1 LVQLDKVSAR
11 VLLQQTARDI
21 QYNVKFTDI
30 DIEDFLIRNGKINK
44 YKTLS
49 EFKKLSSN
57 TSKSVFDKE
66 KMAKQSKT
74 AETLY
79 FTKI

>member
-1 LVQLDKVSAR
+1 MKSIDSMFEIAPFSSFSEL
-11 VLLQQTARDI
+11 
-21 QYNVKFTDI
+21 F
-30 DIEDFLIRNGKINK
+30 DIEDFIIRNGNIKK
-44 YKTLS
+44 YKTLT
-49 EFKKLSSN
+49 ELNNLSSN
-57 TSKSVFDKE
+57 TSKSVFERE

>member
-1 LVQLDKVSAR
+1 MFEIAPFSSFSEL
-11 VLLQQTARDI
+11 
-21 QYNVKFTDI
+21 F
-30 DIEDFLIRNGKINK
+30 DIEDFIIRNGNIKK
-44 YKTLS
+44 YKTLT
-49 EFKKLSSN
+49 EFNKLSSN
-57 TSKSVFDKE
+57 TSKSVFERE

>member
-1 LVQLDKVSAR
+1 LKSIDGMFEIAPFSSFSEL
-11 VLLQQTARDI
+11 
-21 QYNVKFTDI
+21 F
-30 DIEDFLIRNGKINK
+30 DIEDLLIWNGKINK

>member
-1 LVQLDKVSAR
+1 MKSIDGMFEIAPFSSFSEL
-11 VLLQQTARDI
+11 
-21 QYNVKFTDI
+21 F

>member
-1 LVQLDKVSAR
+1 MKSIDSMFEIAPFSSFSEL
-11 VLLQQTARDI
+11 
-21 QYNVKFTDI
+21 F
-30 DIEDFLIRNGKINK
+30 DIEDFIIRNGNIKK
-44 YKTLS
+44 YKTLT
-49 EFKKLSSN
+49 EFNKLSSN
-57 TSKSVFDKE
+57 TSKSVFERE